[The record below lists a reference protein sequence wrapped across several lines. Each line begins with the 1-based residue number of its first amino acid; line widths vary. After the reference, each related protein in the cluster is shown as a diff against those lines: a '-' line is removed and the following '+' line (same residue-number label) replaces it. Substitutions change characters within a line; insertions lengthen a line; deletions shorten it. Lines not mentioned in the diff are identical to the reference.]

1 MKYTYKNTKENTEVA
16 KKTTVVVFLGYILY
30 Y

>member
-1 MKYTYKNTKENTEVA
+1 MKYTYKNTKVNTEVE